1 MKNEAELLKEI
12 EKCEKEILFTN
23 TKMNIREKLVTRVDT
38 LRWVLEDNKPVMRKR
53 LQDAGIISPDEETVE
68 DE

>member
-1 MKNEAELLKEI
+1 MLKEI

-53 LQDAGIISPDEETVE
+53 LQDAGIIGSDEETFE